1 MNTEGIWNSTG
12 TGSANDTNEELPVE
26 AIERLTNMPDESI
39 CFIFHDVD
47 LLPEDD
53 RNLVG
58 LGHQLKLQ
66 RRHET
71 IPLSSKH

>member
-1 MNTEGIWNSTG
+1 MNIEGVWNSTG

-47 LLPEDD
+47 MIPVSAMLLGSFNFWP
-53 RNLVG
+53 
-58 LGHQLKLQ
+58 
-66 RRHET
+66 
-71 IPLSSKH
+71 